1 MSDGVS
7 RAATTHQVS
16 AKSGEAVTYTVDG
29 LEKSKDYTV
38 NVYASDGTNETAEP
52 VMLNVRTNTTGV
64 EDVTVEGVES
74 IVNVYN
80 VQGALVRGNVA
91 AGEATLGLAPG
102 IYIVAGGKTATKVL
116 VK

>member
-1 MSDGVS
+1 M
-7 RAATTHQVS
+7 
-16 AKSGEAVTYTVDG
+16 
-29 LEKSKDYTV
+29 
-38 NVYASDGTNETAEP
+38 
-52 VMLNVRTNTTGV
+52 
-64 EDVTVEGVES
+64 TVEGVES